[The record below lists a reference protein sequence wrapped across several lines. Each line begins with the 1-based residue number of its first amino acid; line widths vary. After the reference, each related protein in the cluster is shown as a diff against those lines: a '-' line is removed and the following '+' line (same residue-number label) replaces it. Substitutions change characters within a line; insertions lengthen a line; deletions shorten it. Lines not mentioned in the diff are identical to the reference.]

1 MLDIHVIAINVLVN
15 FCMNQCTSD
24 KNCAIPGCAHVI
36 SSSGTCPATAPS
48 ARWLLYNSMPHP
60 FFIQWVV
67 GKVGQVRWGAD
78 PTMYR
83 GEGGVNVNLQMKHR
97 YHCLQPNQRNNTCN
111 WLNHFP
117 IHSLSENSLK
127 GKGGG
132 GTLVGVSK
140 KSASLLQVCLS

>member
-1 MLDIHVIAINVLVN
+1 MLDIHVIAINVHVN

-60 FFIQWVV
+60 FSIQWVV

-78 PTMYR
+78 PRMYR
-83 GEGGVNVNLQMKHR
+83 GEGVLALLIYRHLADDTSV
-97 YHCLQPNQRNNTCN
+97 
-111 WLNHFP
+111 
-117 IHSLSENSLK
+117 
-127 GKGGG
+127 
-132 GTLVGVSK
+132 
-140 KSASLLQVCLS
+140 SLLTAKLTKKHLQLIESFPDTLSIRELVKGEREGGVR

>member
-1 MLDIHVIAINVLVN
+1 MLDIHVLAKTVHVD

-78 PTMYR
+78 PRMYR
-83 GEGGVNVNLQMKHR
+83 GEGGVNIIEISS
-97 YHCLQPNQRNNTCN
+97 TCR
-111 WLNHFP
+111 
-117 IHSLSENSLK
+117 
-127 GKGGG
+127 
-132 GTLVGVSK
+132 
-140 KSASLLQVCLS
+140 